1 MARANSEELRGSI
14 GSSTPTLA
22 RAESTGTASSSMKSF
37 VGGGADG
44 GTLGEESELE
54 VVLFKVPIE
63 DVVWTRVNIDLAAT
77 PNIARASSAQLLECH
92 AGRALALRTLE
103 RVAVSPDRNVAAILD
118 ESGKL
123 VVLDLAEDD

>member
-1 MARANSEELRGSI
+1 
-14 GSSTPTLA
+14 
-22 RAESTGTASSSMKSF
+22 MKSF
-37 VGGGADG
+37 IGGADG

-63 DVVWTRVNIDLAAT
+63 EVAWTRVNIDLAAT
-77 PNIARASSAQLLECH
+77 PNIARASSAQVLECH